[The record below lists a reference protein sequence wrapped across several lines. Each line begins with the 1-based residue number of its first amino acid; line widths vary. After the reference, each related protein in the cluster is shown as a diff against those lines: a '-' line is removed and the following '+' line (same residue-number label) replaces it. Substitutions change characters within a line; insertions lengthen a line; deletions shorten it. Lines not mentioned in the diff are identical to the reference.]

1 MTVTLSSVFSST
13 CFLGKVGERV
23 SLAKHMT
30 ASRLSFVSPGIRI
43 SRITSVMG
51 PNGLFLT
58 GARSSHIDT
67 WAGPVPQMGLLGTF
81 SLG

>member
-1 MTVTLSSVFSST
+1 MSS
-13 CFLGKVGERV
+13 
-23 SLAKHMT
+23 AKHMT
-30 ASRLSFVSPGIRI
+30 TSWLIFVSSGIWI
-43 SRITSVMG
+43 SLITSVMG

-67 WAGPVPQMGLLGTF
+67 WAGPILWMGLLGTF